1 MSDSNKAIN
10 RRDLMKAASV
20 LGVGALAV
28 GPHGVAAAEAGTP
41 THWDA
46 VADVVVLGFGGA
58 GATSAIT
65 AHDAGANVV
74 ILEKQGAA
82 NHIPNTRMA
91 GGIYH
96 CPAKDGDRDA
106 LKQYAI
112 AMMSGDNLPGR
123 LEGEESDV
131 VDGLASVWASD
142 TPTVN
147 DFLHS
152 VDPDLKPLHA
162 GGAGFPKFPGAQA
175 AKYQTYL
182 STYTGK
188 IDLTVPTK
196 NLPKLQKTSGE
207 SFFAALA
214 TGVQNRKIRVL
225 YNTPAESLVMNGRV
239 VIGVRATRSGK
250 PYTIKA
256 RRAVIITTGGYEYN
270 PAMRGA
276 FLEGPGVKGW
286 AFWGTPANTGDGI
299 AMAMSAG
306 AGLARIASAAGGL
319 SPTVPLPG
327 YPNTNISVGH
337 AGSTPNS
344 MIVDQYG
351 NRYTNESE
359 VTDDPNRYYFYNK
372 AIEFDVETLTWPY
385 APSWAIF
392 DETSRANATIANMG
406 FGAVGMGMVPWT
418 KDNMDAVNRGWILKA
433 DTIEGLAAQINAH
446 PLNVSLMTVDTLTKS
461 VNRFNTL
468 CTKGKD
474 DDFNR
479 SASTLG
485 PVAKAPFYAILM
497 CVGGPNTKGGIAANA
512 KREAIDWMDRPIP
525 RLYTAGEVSSV
536 FKAVY
541 QAGGNLT
548 ECIVFGRVAGRNAA
562 AQKPWG

>member
-1 MSDSNKAIN
+1 MSDQEKTIN
-10 RRDLMKAASV
+10 RRDLMKVASAV
-20 LGVGALAV
+20 GVGAA
-28 GPHGVAAAEAGTP
+28 VAAHGSMPASAAVP
-41 THWDA
+41 THWDE
-46 VADVVVLGFGGA
+46 VADVVVLGYGGA
-58 GATSAIT
+58 GAVAAIS
-65 AHDAGANVV
+65 AHDAGANVLV
-74 ILEKQGAA
+74 LEKQTAD

-96 CPAKDGDRDA
+96 CPAKDGDHNA

-112 AMMSGDNLPGR
+112 AMMSGDNLPGK

-131 VDGLASVWASD
+131 VDGLAEAWATG
-142 TPTVN
+142 TPQVN
-147 DFLHS
+147 DFLNS
-152 VDPDLKPLHA
+152 IDPTFKPLRA
-162 GGAGFPKFPGAQA
+162 GGPGFPKFPGAQA
-175 AKYQTYL
+175 SKYQTYL
-182 STYTGK
+182 STFTGK

-196 NLPKLQKTSGE
+196 NLPKAQKTSGE
-207 SFFAALA
+207 AFFACLQ
-214 TGVQNRKIRVL
+214 TGVRNRKIRVL
-225 YNTPAESLVMNGRV
+225 YGTPASTLITNGSE
-239 VIGVRATRSGK
+239 VIGVAAKKNGK
-250 PYTIKA
+250 PFNIKA

-270 PAMRGA
+270 PAMRRA

-286 AFWGTPANTGDGI
+286 AFWGTPYNTGDGI

-306 AGLARIASAAGGL
+306 SALARVASAAGGL

-327 YPNTNISVGH
+327 FPNTNISIGH

-344 MIVDQYG
+344 MIVSQYG

-406 FGAVGMGMVPWT
+406 FGAVGLGYVPWT

-433 DTIEGLAAQINAH
+433 DTIAGLAAQISAH
-446 PLNVSLMTVDTLTKS
+446 PYNAQLMQADALAKAVA
-461 VNRFNTL
+461 RFNTL
-468 CTKGKD
+468 STNGKD

-485 PVAKAPFYAILM
+485 PIVKPPFYAILM

-512 KREAIDWMDRPIP
+512 KREVIDWSDRPIP

-548 ECIVFGRVAGRNAA
+548 ECIVMGRIAGRSAA
-562 AQKPWG
+562 AQKPWS